1 MDCAIAILSQFNSVL
16 LGIFTNGLLNCV
28 FCDVPDGDDDGDDDD
43 DDDHDDDDDPS
54 QSGQTMGF
62 DRNYTM
68 P

>member
-1 MDCAIAILSQFNSVL
+1 MGG
-16 LGIFTNGLLNCV
+16 LGHDINYSATNKSSSHELY
-28 FCDVPDGDDDGDDDD
+28 DADDDDHDDDD
-43 DDDHDDDDDPS
+43 DDDHDDHDDDDDPS